1 MPFTLNRYGYCYKNG
16 MLMNDLN
23 GMWPNPIKWVK
34 DKTKKAAKAVGKF
47 CEKHKKIVGIGIG
60 VATVAATAGLIVA
73 TGGIAAP
80 AVAAAAKIAIGV
92 GAGAGLAAAGDMY
105 TKGKITVKNVK
116 KGAIAGGIVAAA
128 IVAAPAIA
136 SSPIV
141 ESTAA
146 KMGVEKVTESALRK
160 SIITNVGI
168 TSVVSGF
175 ANVITGEK
183 SFDNFWDGATSGAIN
198 GAIMS
203 VGGALTPNPGI
214 EEGGRNFLKYYK
226 KNSMLNALAGV
237 GSSVYSSVSSGTDLL
252 TTIKNAGISGTMQLF
267 FSGIHTGLYEG
278 FTDLDSFGKFWIGLH
293 KYACDIGGST
303 VFGDLI
309 INSANKKHKKSN
321 SKNNIEKE

>member
-34 DKTKKAAKAVGKF
+34 DKTQKVVKAVGKF

-73 TGGIAAP
+73 TGGIAVP

-105 TKGKITVKNVK
+105 TKGKITAKNVK
-116 KGAIAGGIVAAA
+116 KGAIAGGIVATA

-160 SIITNVGI
+160 SIITNVGFS
-168 TSVVSGF
+168 SVVTGF

-198 GAIMS
+198 GVITS
-203 VGGALTPNPGI
+203 VGGAFNPKLGSETEKGLGKFILKSSGI
-214 EEGGRNFLKYYK
+214 NFL
-226 KNSMLNALAGV
+226 AGLTS
-237 GSSVYSSVSSGTDLL
+237 GFYSSVTSGNNCLDA
-252 TTIKNAGISGTMQLF
+252 IKNGVISGSTQGF
-267 FSGIHTGLYEG
+267 FSGVHSGMYDCI
-278 FTDLDSFGKFWIGLH
+278 TDLDTIGRIWIGLH

-303 VFGDLI
+303 VLGNII
-309 INSANKKHKKSN
+309 INSLDKKNNELANKREVEKK
-321 SKNNIEKE
+321 